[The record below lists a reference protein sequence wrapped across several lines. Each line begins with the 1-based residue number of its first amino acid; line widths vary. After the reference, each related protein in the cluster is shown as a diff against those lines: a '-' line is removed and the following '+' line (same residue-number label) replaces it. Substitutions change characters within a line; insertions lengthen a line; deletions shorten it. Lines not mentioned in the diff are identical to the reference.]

1 LSQLLARVPPK
12 LPHARISTMLD
23 DPLRP
28 LVSAY
33 ADAFEL
39 LAAAT
44 TGRTR
49 RGSDGLVLAIC
60 GAPLAAF
67 NGIIS
72 PSREPDP
79 DEIASLANSE
89 TWDCPWSIQVRG
101 DPGPLVTQVAA
112 RHGLTEVTR
121 QPLMVRPPELGVPA
135 EPTIESLRVRAISEG
150 ELRAYAAAVA
160 DGFEAPRQMFEVMTN
175 PAVARIEGVTF
186 YFAELDGIPVGTGMT
201 AVSGDVTGI
210 YQIATF
216 PQYRRRGYGRAVTTE
231 MVRAGFAAGAATA
244 YLYASEMG
252 ESIYIATG
260 FRTEEYLTVIAAP
273 S

>member
-1 LSQLLARVPPK
+1 
-12 LPHARISTMLD
+12 MLD
-23 DPLRP
+23 DPSRP

-44 TGRTR
+44 TGRAR

-60 GAPLAAF
+60 GAPLAPF

-79 DEIASLANSE
+79 DEIESLANSE

-175 PAVARIEGVTF
+175 PAVARIERVTF
-186 YFAELDGIPVGTGMT
+186 YSSELDGIPVGTGMT

-231 MVRAGFAAGAATA
+231 MVRAGFAASAATA
-244 YLYASEMG
+244 YLYASVMG